1 MKYDQLKWKTTG
13 KEKILSTPI
22 FDVYEQAETAAT
34 GIMGDYLA
42 IDAPDWV
49 MTIPVYEDKFVMV
62 RQWRHA
68 AERLSVEF
76 PGGIADEGEDPAE
89 TAYRELLEETG
100 FKAGKITHLGTV
112 SPNAAIFSNRFHIY
126 LAEELIPTGKTS
138 LDDDELVS
146 CELIPI
152 DEVIA
157 SYGEKDYS
165 HALMGTALFFYLR
178 RRSDNK

>member
-1 MKYDQLKWKTTG
+1 MNDDKLKWKTNSR
-13 KEKILSTPI
+13 EEILSTPV
-22 FDVYEQAETAAT
+22 FDVYNQAETSAT
-34 GIMGDYLA
+34 GLDGDYIA

-49 MTIPVYEDKFVMV
+49 MTVPVYQNKFVLV

-68 AERLSVEF
+68 AEKLSIEF
-76 PGGIADEGEDPAE
+76 PGGIADEGEDPAK

-112 SPNAAIFSNRFHIY
+112 SPNPALFSNRFHVY
-126 LAEELIPTGKTS
+126 LAEELVPTGETA

-146 CELIPI
+146 CELVPI

-157 SYGEKDYS
+157 SYGEEEYS
-165 HALMGTALFFYLR
+165 HALMGVALAFFLR
-178 RRSDNK
+178 RRLSD